1 MDCDNYKLVSFIMFM
16 VICILIAV
24 NYSQYREIKY
34 LQEKTRQLN
43 NHANELSFLHRREE
57 QRYLTQ
63 RLC

>member
-1 MDCDNYKLVSFIMFM
+1 MFM